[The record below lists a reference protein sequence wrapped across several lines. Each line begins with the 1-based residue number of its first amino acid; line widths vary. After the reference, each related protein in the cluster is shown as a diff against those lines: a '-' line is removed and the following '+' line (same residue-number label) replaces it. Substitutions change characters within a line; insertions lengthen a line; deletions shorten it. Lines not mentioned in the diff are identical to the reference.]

1 MLTTKDIYAN
11 DNIFDDESWK
21 EDSYKDEKKQTLH
34 RLLDKYHNDPD
45 EVERLSTIAED
56 IDFKFSRQYLD
67 EVLRER
73 AAGRLSLSAQPAE
86 MRLSA
91 APGRRYAA
99 NAYAGTQSDAR
110 PSADSPYVYD
120 EDRFVN
126 TTMRPHIKEYE
137 GITDYIYLDTSAL
150 KTIGAGANIDAAPE
164 KLNWLYE
171 DPQTR
176 KRRQLDKNNAA
187 DLALM
192 KNEIAKID
200 KLKSAPIKKAD
211 AYEQESQL
219 RLSAETV
226 EQMYQSRLRGAI
238 DDVRNIIRRYNNT
251 PGKRRKIP
259 DFEKLPLNLQ
269 IVLVDMA
276 YNLGLKR
283 FDYIQTEER
292 LKDNSIKMHGYPQFW
307 DAVANRDINEMVEQ
321 SSRTG
326 NNTRLAKR
334 NAYIKSL
341 LRTLQPDSY

>member
-11 DNIFDDESWK
+11 ENIFDDESWK

-91 APGRRYAA
+91 APERRYAA

-176 KRRQLDKNNAA
+176 KRRQRTRRTRSRRLE
-187 DLALM
+187 ALFRGRM
-192 KNEIAKID
+192 VRQYPLCLPRAHRDPFRIRHSRSVYLISFESKS
-200 KLKSAPIKKAD
+200 KSASRKERALFYGNT
-211 AYEQESQL
+211 AFYVNSCCRERE
-219 RLSAETV
+219 RLSC
-226 EQMYQSRLRGAI
+226 
-238 DDVRNIIRRYNNT
+238 RR
-251 PGKRRKIP
+251 
-259 DFEKLPLNLQ
+259 DE
-269 IVLVDMA
+269 
-276 YNLGLKR
+276 
-283 FDYIQTEER
+283 
-292 LKDNSIKMHGYPQFW
+292 
-307 DAVANRDINEMVEQ
+307 
-321 SSRTG
+321 
-326 NNTRLAKR
+326 
-334 NAYIKSL
+334 
-341 LRTLQPDSY
+341 

>member
-91 APGRRYAA
+91 APERRYAA

-126 TTMRPHIKEYE
+126 TTMRPHIEEQE
-137 GITDYIYLDTSAL
+137 GIFDYIYLDTSAL
-150 KTIGAGANIDAAPE
+150 KTIGVGANIDAAPE

-171 DPQTR
+171 DPQTHQ
-176 KRRQLDKNNAA
+176 RRQLDKNNAA

-200 KLKSAPIKKAD
+200 KLKSEPIRA
-211 AYEQESQL
+211 AEGYEKESQL

-276 YNLGLKR
+276 YNLGLKK
-283 FDYIQTEER
+283 FDYIQTW
-292 LKDNSIKMHGYPQFW
+292 KDKNDHDKGKDGYPLFW
-307 DAVANRDINEMVEQ
+307 DAVANRDINRMVAQ

-326 NNTRLAKR
+326 NNTRLTKR
-334 NAYIKSL
+334 NAYVQSL